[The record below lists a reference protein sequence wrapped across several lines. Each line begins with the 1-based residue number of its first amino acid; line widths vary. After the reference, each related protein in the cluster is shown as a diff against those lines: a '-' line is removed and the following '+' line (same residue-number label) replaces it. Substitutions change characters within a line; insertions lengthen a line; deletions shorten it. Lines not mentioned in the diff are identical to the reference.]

1 MLRNSIAP
9 SRGLGSLTRQRA
21 AGPWLTTSRRS
32 LLGKRGYSK
41 ARSAGWPYE
50 SSIRPGTAVLPTR
63 KTSCA
68 TFTSSATLRENEHNV
83 RSPPSPSSA
92 SAIAPEGV
100 SKPPPS
106 SPATQGLTSPG
117 SSVNPPEPPKTQ
129 TGAPPPPPPPPAR
142 KAKGKFTRFLL
153 YLVLTTGVAYAGGV
167 WFSLKSD
174 NFHDFFTE
182 YVPYGEEAVLYLE
195 ELDFRRRFPN
205 ATRHINTRPAAPRDE
220 GEKVTI
226 PSKSG
231 VSWKVAEKEGGSDVS
246 QKGRHMSAL
255 DAETSRTA
263 DKSKSTPKRPASE
276 DKVVSETTGTK
287 KDESNERVPVTDT
300 KKPAVSLD
308 EPRKPAV
315 PTVSSIEPLA
325 ALQDDATIQELTKIV
340 NSLITVINADESASK
355 LAAPLAKAKEDF
367 LKLGEQISRIKE
379 EALAAAKEEINN
391 AHLEFD
397 RSATELVRRID
408 EVRAE
413 EAAQYR
419 EEFEME
425 REKLAHSYQ
434 EKIKT
439 EIERANAVAEQ
450 RLRNE
455 LVEQAIEMNRKFLN
469 DVETLVEKERGG
481 RLSKLSELT
490 AQVAELE
497 KLTAGWNEVIGAN
510 LTTQQL
516 QVAVDAVHTALE
528 SDSMPRPFINELLAV
543 KGLAGQDPIVN
554 AAISSINPT
563 AYQRGIP
570 STSQVIDRFRRVA
583 NEVRKASLL
592 PEDAGVA
599 SHATSYLMSKVMF
612 KKEVSS
618 SGDDVE
624 SILTRTEK
632 LLEEGNLD
640 EAAREMNALRG
651 WSKLLS
657 KDWLADVRR
666 VLEVRQAMDVI
677 QTEARLKCLQ
687 FESLGH

>member
-9 SRGLGSLTRQRA
+9 SRGLGSLTRQR
-21 AGPWLTTSRRS
+21 LTTSRRNLIS
-32 LLGKRGYSK
+32 KRSYSK
-41 ARSAGWPYE
+41 ARSAGWPSE
-50 SSIRPGTAVLPTR
+50 SSIASVLPAR
-63 KTSCA
+63 KTSYA
-68 TFTSSATLRENEHNV
+68 TFTTSATRGNEPNV

-92 SAIAPEGV
+92 SAITPEGL
-100 SKPPPS
+100 SKSASS
-106 SPATQGLTSPG
+106 SPAAQTSHG
-117 SSVNPPEPPKTQ
+117 SSVNPPEPPKANA
-129 TGAPPPPPPPPAR
+129 GAPPPPPPTP
-142 KAKGKFTRFLL
+142 KAKGKFGRSLL
-153 YLVLTTGVAYAGGV
+153 YLVLVAGVAYAGGV
-167 WFSLKSD
+167 WFSLRSD

-182 YVPYGEEAVLYLE
+182 YIPYGEEAVLYFE

-205 ATRHINTRPAAPRDE
+205 ATRHINTRPAAPRNE

-231 VSWKVAEKEGGSDVS
+231 VSWKVSENDGTSDVS
-246 QKGRHMSAL
+246 HKGRHMSAV
-255 DAETSRTA
+255 DAEVPRPS
-263 DKSKSTPKRPASE
+263 DDSKSAPKRPAAD
-276 DKVVSETTGTK
+276 DKKVSEKTGSK
-287 KDESNERVPVTDT
+287 KEESKERVPVTDT
-300 KKPAVSLD
+300 KKAAVSLD

-315 PTVSSIEPLA
+315 ATVASIEPLA
-325 ALQDDATIQELTKIV
+325 ALQDDPAIQELAKIV
-340 NSLITVINADESASK
+340 NGLIAVINADESASK
-355 LAAPLAKAKEDF
+355 LAAPIAKAKEDF
-367 LKLGEQISRIKE
+367 LKLGEQISSIKK
-379 EALAAAKEEINN
+379 EALAAAQEEIKN
-391 AHLEFD
+391 AHQEFD

-408 EVRAE
+408 EARAE

-419 EEFEME
+419 EEYETE
-425 REKLAHSYQ
+425 REKLANSYQ

-455 LVEQAIEMNRKFLN
+455 LVEQAIELNRKFLN
-469 DVETLVEKERGG
+469 DVDTLVEREREG
-481 RLSKLSELT
+481 RFSKLSELS

-497 KLTAGWNEVIGAN
+497 KLTAGWNDVIGAN

-516 QVAVDAVHTALE
+516 QVAVDAVHSALE
-528 SDSMPRPFINELLAV
+528 SESMPRPFINELLAV
-543 KGLAGQDPIVN
+543 KSLAGQDPIVN

-570 STSQVIDRFRRVA
+570 SSAQIIDRFRRVA

-632 LLEEGNLD
+632 LLQQGNLD
-640 EAAREMNALRG
+640 DAAREMNALRG

-666 VLEVRQAMDVI
+666 VLEVRQAMEVI

-687 FESLGH
+687 VESLGH